1 MCYILAVLVM
11 RFIFSSYNFELSYFM
26 FVIAKQKIDSGFFLH
41 EAELKI
47 KKEKKDKKAEH
58 FLGTAK
64 VSGLGDMFLDMNPDV
79 INSSSSCDNSSD
91 EDFVTH
97 HKKKRM

>member
-1 MCYILAVLVM
+1 M
-11 RFIFSSYNFELSYFM
+11 SNFTFLLI
-26 FVIAKQKIDSGFFLH
+26 IAK
-41 EAELKI
+41 
-47 KKEKKDKKAEH
+47 KKDKKTEH

-64 VSGLGDMFLDMNPDV
+64 ISVLGDMFMDLNPEVSD
-79 INSSSSCDNSSD
+79 SLSSCENSSD

>member
-1 MCYILAVLVM
+1 MLI
-11 RFIFSSYNFELSYFM
+11 
-26 FVIAKQKIDSGFFLH
+26 IAKKKIDSGFFLH

-47 KKEKKDKKAEH
+47 KKEKKDKKTEH

-64 VSGLGDMFLDMNPDV
+64 VSVLGDMFMDLNPEVSD
-79 INSSSSCDNSSD
+79 SLSSCENSSD

-97 HKKKRM
+97 YKKKKM

>member
-1 MCYILAVLVM
+1 MSN
-11 RFIFSSYNFELSYFM
+11 FIFCCYSKTENWQWVLS
-26 FVIAKQKIDSGFFLH
+26 AWSRTQNKEGEERQKT
-41 EAELKI
+41 
-47 KKEKKDKKAEH
+47 EH

-64 VSGLGDMFLDMNPDV
+64 ISVLGDMFMDLNPEV
-79 INSSSSCDNSSD
+79 SNSSSSCENSSD

>member
-1 MCYILAVLVM
+1 M
-11 RFIFSSYNFELSYFM
+11 LSTFT
-26 FVIAKQKIDSGFFLH
+26 FLLIIAKKKIDSGFFLH

-64 VSGLGDMFLDMNPDV
+64 VSVLGDMFMDLNPEV
-79 INSSSSCDNSSD
+79 SNSSSSCENSSD